1 MSKMEVSYRD
11 LNDNEITLSP
21 ATVKKYICN
30 NPNITDT
37 EMAMFLKLCQ
47 HQQLN
52 PFLREVYLVKY
63 GNAPASMITG
73 KETFLKRAKRDH
85 RYKGHKC
92 TIEGTIPDMQA
103 TAEVYVEGYTVPIT
117 CTVWYE
123 EYVGLKRDGTP
134 TGMWSSKPRTM
145 LQKVALVQALREA
158 FPDTFGGLY
167 SQEEINTVDASKL
180 PSDSIIIEETEPE
193 QPEERVSKERNDGEY
208 VEIENIGTVK
218 VHDENEVMQQ
228 AMTKSTKNSIDKVK
242 ETFNAKEVTVET
254 KLLERLGVGGKDSPI
269 ADKPEVCYTDESF
282 ATEEYVDY
290 LISLFRCRIEENLQ
304 VDHLEN
310 YLELPCFQWTEVEVH
325 RLEKLGADI
334 VTEKVAFN
342 DIFGTYFAD

>member
-30 NPNITDT
+30 NPSITDT

-208 VEIENIGTVK
+208 GEVENIGTVK
-218 VHDENEVMQQ
+218 VHDENEVMPK
-228 AMTKSTKNSIDKVK
+228 ALTESTKSKNKKVELVK
-242 ETFNAKEVTVET
+242 EEFNAKLVWEAPDTSVAVPERPEELDGDTVNSEW
-254 KLLERLGVGGKDSPI
+254 
-269 ADKPEVCYTDESF
+269 
-282 ATEEYVDY
+282 VDY
-290 LISLFRCRIEENLQ
+290 IVAKLQ
-304 VDHLEN
+304 FMVSKSITVDHLEYYVGKYAYAWKEQQIGLLN
-310 YLELPCFQWTEVEVH
+310 
-325 RLEKLGADI
+325 KLGIDL
-334 VTEKVAFN
+334 VTKKKDLQDVFEKYCKQQL
-342 DIFGTYFAD
+342 D